1 MFASLFANTSQGIS
15 YPFLYL
21 NSAASPLALLTDA
34 LASAIDPVMTQPT
47 EGESLKICET
57 EDGSM
62 SLSWETLALLLIT
75 KQIIGGY

>member
-1 MFASLFANTSQGIS
+1 MFASLFARTSHGIS

-47 EGESLKICET
+47 EGDILKICET
-57 EDGSM
+57 DDGSM
-62 SLSWETLALLLIT
+62 SLSWLDD
-75 KQIIGGY
+75 GYQFPILSDHD